1 MRRREDEEKQGGGER
16 TEERRGWMWMKI
28 IFKKSKSCEKRA
40 TGEEAEIQIKRGLK
54 RCSRETRR

>member
-1 MRRREDEEKQGGGER
+1 MRRRED
-16 TEERRGWMWMKI
+16 EERRGWMWMKI